1 LPEWSQELTSVGHPL
16 EVIIRYGSMEKK
28 ITGNPEDVAKAVL
41 SFLTSQIP
49 ELELASRLVLSA
61 DLNRLAEASEGVLA
75 VTPEGVVVT
84 VSTETLADR
93 ELLLLH
99 LAKQKI
105 AEMAGKSESD
115 TVQAS
120 NLIAQTKR
128 SSGTVAG
135 RLSEL
140 SAESLVERRGKGEYR
155 ITTLGL
161 HVFQE
166 QVLPKLKKNQGGVD
180 YVRSSN

>member
-1 LPEWSQELTSVGHPL
+1 
-16 EVIIRYGSMEKK
+16 MEKK
-28 ITGNPEDVAKAVL
+28 VGGNPEDVAKAVL
-41 SFLTSQIP
+41 SFLTSLIP
-49 ELELASRLVLSA
+49 QLELASRLVLSA
-61 DLNRLAEASEGVLA
+61 DLSKIAKACEGALAI
-75 VTPEGVVVT
+75 TPEGVVVT
-84 VSTETLADR
+84 VSTEGLADR

-105 AEMAGKSESD
+105 AEMTAKSETD

-120 NLIAQTKR
+120 DLTAATKR

-140 SAESLVERRGKGEYR
+140 CAESLAERKGKGEYR

-166 QVLPKLKKNQGGVD
+166 QVLSKLQKNRGGV
-180 YVRSSN
+180 

>member
-1 LPEWSQELTSVGHPL
+1 LSERFQELASVDSPL
-16 EVIIRYGSMEKK
+16 EVTIRYGSVEKK
-28 ITGNPEDVAKAVL
+28 ITGGPEDVAKAVL
-41 SFLTSQIP
+41 SLLTSLIP
-49 ELELASRLVLSA
+49 ELELASRLVLSV
-61 DLNRLAEASEGVLA
+61 DLSKIAEACEGIVA
-75 VTPEGVVVT
+75 ITPEGVVVT
-84 VSTETLADR
+84 VSTEGLADR

-105 AEMAGKSESD
+105 AEMTGKSQSD

-120 NLIAQTKR
+120 DLTAATKR
-128 SSGTVAG
+128 SGGTVAG

-140 SAESLVERRGKGEYR
+140 CAEGLVERKGKGEYR

-166 QVLPKLKKNQGGVD
+166 QVLPKLKKNQGGV
-180 YVRSSN
+180 